1 MSFKIL
7 TTTQFDA
14 SRYEPVGSVLINR
27 VETISLIRGFVGGIT
42 GLFGGKN
49 NLIQDAMDA
58 LTKRG
63 IEDFKDKVA
72 SSYPQTALVVGF
84 DSMVTDVGRDE
95 QNQYLV
101 IHLKGTCLAPI
112 EGYARSGV
120 RQAGGKGKSTTR
132 RTKRASRAQRRGLR
146 GALAF

>member
-14 SRYEPVGSVLINR
+14 SRYEPLGSVLLNR
-27 VETISLIRGFVGGIT
+27 VETISLVRGFVGGIA

-49 NLIQDAMDA
+49 TVIQSAIDS
-58 LTKRG
+58 LTSRA
-63 IEDFKDKVA
+63 IQEFKEKVA

-95 QNQYLV
+95 QNQYL
-101 IHLKGTCLAPI
+101 IMHIKGTCLGPSGGAAAAPRRYQ
-112 EGYARSGV
+112 G
-120 RQAGGKGKSTTR
+120 GGKTR
-132 RTKRASRAQRRGLR
+132 RAKSHRGTRGKGLRRGL
-146 GALAF
+146 AF